1 MSFELKQLILDR
13 FDVWEL
19 IELLDIQVEEFY
31 DRFEDVIL
39 DNLHRLKQVDY
50 GLGTEAG
57 TEEPETE

>member
-19 IELLDIQVEEFY
+19 IELLDIDTEDFY
-31 DRFEDVIL
+31 DRFEDVIMS
-39 DNLHRLKQVDY
+39 NLHKLKQVDH